1 MVLRDTG
8 FFDEVIPLLEAE
20 AEGDP
25 MQAATAYHDLA
36 PSKRVTPDD
45 QPLLDQMRALLQLTS
60 LPDNYRLRV
69 HYSLGKAHDDLGEY
83 AEAVRH
89 FDATNRLT
97 CRTQKFDRAQ
107 FAAGSRRLA
116 KSFTRDSSPAN
127 FMWSGLIH
135 LVFPQARILH
145 CRRNPVD
152 TCLSNYFTNFSAL
165 MLFANSKA
173 DLAFYYRLYEALMAH
188 WRSVLPPETLL
199 DVDYEEMVAELEAMS
214 RRIID
219 FVGLPWNDACLRPQD
234 NQRAVKTASMWQA
247 RQPVW
252 RTRELPTPRAHPA
265 GSWMPPSRRS

>member
-1 MVLRDTG
+1 
-8 FFDEVIPLLEAE
+8 
-20 AEGDP
+20 
-25 MQAATAYHDLA
+25 
-36 PSKRVTPDD
+36 
-45 QPLLDQMRALLQLTS
+45 MRALLQLTS

-89 FDATNRLT
+89 FDAANRLA

-152 TCLSNYFTNFSAL
+152 TCLSNYFTNFSAA
-165 MLFANSKA
+165 MLFTNSKA
-173 DLAFYYRLYEALMAH
+173 DLAFYYANTKP
-188 WRSVLPPETLL
+188 S
-199 DVDYEEMVAELEAMS
+199 
-214 RRIID
+214 
-219 FVGLPWNDACLRPQD
+219 
-234 NQRAVKTASMWQA
+234 
-247 RQPVW
+247 W
-252 RTRELPTPRAHPA
+252 RTGGPSCHPKPC
-265 GSWMPPSRRS
+265 WMSTMRRWSPNPSP